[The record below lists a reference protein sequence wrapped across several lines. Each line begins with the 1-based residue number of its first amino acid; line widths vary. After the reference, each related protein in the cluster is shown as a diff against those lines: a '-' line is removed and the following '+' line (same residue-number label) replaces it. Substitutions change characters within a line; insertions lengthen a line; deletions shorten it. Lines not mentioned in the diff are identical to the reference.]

1 VLAAALVVGT
11 SLVAGC
17 DIGRDDENDWATFG
31 YDYDQNRHVP
41 FDEITRANVTKLGKV
56 WSVDFRKIDDTVP
69 LGQQSFPLVVDGT
82 MYITTHFNNIFALDA
97 KAGDVKWQFKPSRT
111 GAFKNFAVQTNRGVA
126 LCDGKVFMLTLDMR
140 LIAVDADTGK
150 LSKEIFVYDDV
161 PDAKPR
167 FGYYETAAPVCYK
180 GKVIIGS
187 SGAENGVR
195 GFVTAFNASDL
206 KAAWPSPYWTVP
218 PEGRDWRS
226 HGRFHGGG
234 TSWMPVTIDAD
245 TNTMYFSTGNPSPLF
260 FPRLRPGPNPKV
272 NAVVALDVNSGKEKW
287 WRQQTA
293 PDEWG
298 YDTAQ
303 PPQLIDAK
311 VRGKDRKL
319 ISVATKEGTWF
330 AYDAATGEPVYQ
342 RVKLVDRVEHP
353 PLKPGKPVVVSPG
366 PLGGVSYAPASYDPT
381 TNSVINVTIE
391 SKSILIQARN
401 AAEVDKNRVR
411 GDLDTGAIIDFGTT
425 PKGWHDDGGLVAV
438 DVGTGRV
445 RWKVRT
451 PEPNRGGVTTTATGI
466 GFFGGGDG
474 VLTAFDTNTG
484 RFLWEFQTGA
494 QIAAGPTIYEL
505 DGKEYIAVAVGGT
518 PTSSRGGTASRVEV
532 FALGGSKKQGKR
544 PKLVAP

>member
-1 VLAAALVVGT
+1 
-11 SLVAGC
+11 
-17 DIGRDDENDWATFG
+17 
-31 YDYDQNRHVP
+31 
-41 FDEITRANVTKLGKV
+41 
-56 WSVDFRKIDDTVP
+56 
-69 LGQQSFPLVVDGT
+69 
-82 MYITTHFNNIFALDA
+82 
-97 KAGDVKWQFKPSRT
+97 
-111 GAFKNFAVQTNRGVA
+111 
-126 LCDGKVFMLTLDMR
+126 MLTLDMR
-140 LIAVDADTGK
+140 LVAVDADTGK

-206 KAAWPSPYWTVP
+206 KAAWPRPYWTVP

-234 TSWMPVTIDAD
+234 TSWMPATIDAD
-245 TNTMYFSTGNPSPLF
+245 TDTMYFSTGNPSPLF

-319 ISVATKEGTWF
+319 VSVATKEGTWF
-330 AYDAATGEPVYQ
+330 AYDASTGEPVYQ
-342 RVKLVDRVEHP
+342 RVRLVDRVKHP

-366 PLGGVSYAPASYDPT
+366 PLGGVNYAPASYDPT

-391 SKSILIQARN
+391 SRSRLIQARN
-401 AAEVDKNRVR
+401 AADVDKNRVR
-411 GDLDTGAIIDFGTT
+411 GDPDTGAIIDFRTT
-425 PKGWHDDGGLVAV
+425 PRGWHDDGGLVAV

-445 RWKVRT
+445 RWKVKT

-474 VLTAFDTNTG
+474 VLTAFDTKTG
-484 RFLWEFQTGA
+484 RFLWEFQ
-494 QIAAGPTIYEL
+494 
-505 DGKEYIAVAVGGT
+505 
-518 PTSSRGGTASRVEV
+518 
-532 FALGGSKKQGKR
+532 
-544 PKLVAP
+544 LVAP